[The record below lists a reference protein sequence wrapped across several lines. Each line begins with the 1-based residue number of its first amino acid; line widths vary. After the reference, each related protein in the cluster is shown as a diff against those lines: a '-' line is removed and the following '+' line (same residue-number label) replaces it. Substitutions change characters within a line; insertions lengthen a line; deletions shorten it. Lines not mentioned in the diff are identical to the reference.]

1 MQGEFIIKIR
11 ATYNQMTKAE
21 KKVADYILR
30 DPRGMLFLSIT
41 ELAEACSVGET
52 SVFRFCKTMGAKGYQ
67 EFKMMLSL
75 SLHEGADRLE
85 QFTGSNLSLEDSFD
99 AYKKGMDL
107 LKICNDKIDQV
118 EKKVLVLNGE
128 GGLDEF

>member
-1 MQGEFIIKIR
+1 MP
-11 ATYNQMTKAE
+11 AE
-21 KKVADYILR
+21 KKD
-30 DPRGMLFLSIT
+30 
-41 ELAEACSVGET
+41 
-52 SVFRFCKTMGAKGYQ
+52 AKERPGK
-67 EFKMMLSL
+67 ELSL
-75 SLHEGADRLE
+75 EEAFGQLDGIIRRLE
-85 QFTGSNLSLEDSFD
+85 EEDISLEDSFG

>member
-1 MQGEFIIKIR
+1 MP
-11 ATYNQMTKAE
+11 AE
-21 KKVADYILR
+21 KKD
-30 DPRGMLFLSIT
+30 
-41 ELAEACSVGET
+41 
-52 SVFRFCKTMGAKGYQ
+52 AKERPG
-67 EFKMMLSL
+67 KKLSL
-75 SLHEGADRLE
+75 EEAFGQLDGIIRRLE
-85 QFTGSNLSLEDSFD
+85 EEDISLEDSFG